1 MVLLEFSMSPM
12 DKGESVSDYVSR
24 SLKIISESGVDYR
37 LNPMG
42 TVLEGEWDEVM
53 TVVKRCYETMRSDCK
68 RITCSVKILLFN
80 ENDDYAKTTGFY
92 KACVDIREYTK
103 IKHLATFIVAT
114 FYWKNEM
121 HRIHLK
127 YDFHWNH

>member
-12 DKGESVSDYVSR
+12 DKGESVSSYVSR

-53 TVVKRCYETMRSDCK
+53 AVVKQCYEKMRSDCK
-68 RITCSVKILLFN
+68 RITCSIKI
-80 ENDDYAKTTGFY
+80 DYRHEK
-92 KACVDIREYTK
+92 KDRLETK
-103 IKHLATFIVAT
+103 MSSVEKKLD
-114 FYWKNEM
+114 KKL
-121 HRIHLK
+121 RK
-127 YDFHWNH
+127 